1 MHGDASLKLILVR
14 HGETL
19 LNRENRV
26 QGITDTELSDY
37 GRMQADK
44 LAESLKGEQIERI
57 VSSPLRRAYE
67 TAKAISKFHGAAIEA
82 DRDLQ
87 EMNHGDFENLT
98 IHELKEKHV
107 SVLRQW
113 EHDPASV
120 VMPNGESL
128 HDLQRRAWRA
138 ISGITETAGNAIVVT
153 HNMTIR
159 TIICKI
165 QNTDML
171 HIRGMHVDLASKTF
185 VEFKFGKGAIVI
197 LNDTSHL
204 KET

>member
-1 MHGDASLKLILVR
+1 LNLILVR

-26 QGITDTELSDY
+26 QGITDIELSDY

-44 LAESLKGEQIERI
+44 LAESLKGEPIEKI
-57 VSSPLRRAYE
+57 VSSPLKRAYE
-67 TAKAISKFHGAAIEA
+67 TAKAISRFHGAMIEA

-87 EMNHGDFENLT
+87 EINHGDFENLT
-98 IHELKEKHV
+98 IQELKAKHI

-113 EHDPASV
+113 QRDPASV

-128 HDLQRRAWRA
+128 RDLQRRAWRV
-138 ISGITETAGNAIVVT
+138 IERITETARNTIVVT

-159 TIICKI
+159 TILCKI
-165 QNTDML
+165 QGVDML
-171 HIRGMHVDLASKTF
+171 HIRGMNIDLASKTF
-185 VEFKFGKGAIVI
+185 VEFKFGKGTIVM

-204 KET
+204 KEA

>member
-1 MHGDASLKLILVR
+1 LKLILVR

-44 LAESLKGEQIERI
+44 LAESLQGEQIERI

-67 TAKAISKFHGAAIEA
+67 TAKAISRFHGATIEA

-98 IHELKEKHV
+98 IQELKEKHI

-113 EHDPASV
+113 ERDPASV

-128 HDLQRRAWRA
+128 HDLQRRAWSA
-138 ISGITETAGNAIVVT
+138 IEGITKTARSAIVVT

-159 TIICKI
+159 TILCKI
-165 QNTDML
+165 QDLDML
-171 HIRGMHVDLASKTF
+171 HIRRLHVDLASKTF
-185 VEFKFGKGAIVI
+185 VEFKLGKGAIVV

>member
-1 MHGDASLKLILVR
+1 MKLILVR

-19 LNRENRV
+19 SNRENRV
-26 QGITDTELSDY
+26 QGITDMELSDY
-37 GRMQADK
+37 GRMQAEK
-44 LAESLKGEQIERI
+44 LAESLKSEPIERI
-57 VSSPLRRAYE
+57 VSSPLKRAYE
-67 TAKAISKFHGAAIEA
+67 TARAISKFHGAMIEA

-98 IHELKEKHV
+98 IQELREKHI
-107 SVLRQW
+107 SILRQW
-113 EHDPASV
+113 EIDPASV

-128 HDLQRRAWRA
+128 HDLQRRAWGA
-138 ISGITETAGNAIVVT
+138 IEGITKTARNAIVVT

-159 TIICKI
+159 TILCKI
-165 QNTDML
+165 QDIDML
-171 HIRGMHVDLASKTF
+171 HIRKMHVDLASKTF
-185 VEFKFGKGAIVI
+185 VEFRFGKGAIVL

>member
-1 MHGDASLKLILVR
+1 LKLILVR

-26 QGITDTELSDY
+26 QGTTDIELSDY
-37 GRMQADK
+37 GRMQAER
-44 LAESLKGEQIERI
+44 LAESLKNEPIERI
-57 VSSPLRRAYE
+57 VSSPLKRAYE
-67 TAKAISKFHGAAIEA
+67 TAGAISKFHGAMIEA

-98 IHELKEKHV
+98 IKELREKHI
-107 SVLRQW
+107 SILRQW
-113 EHDPASV
+113 ETDPASV

-128 HDLQRRAWRA
+128 RDLQRRAWGA
-138 ISGITETAGNAIVVT
+138 IEGIAKTAKNTVVVT

-159 TIICKI
+159 TILCKI
-165 QNTDML
+165 QDLDML
-171 HIRGMHVDLASKTF
+171 HIRKMHVDLASKTF
-185 VEFKFGKGAIVI
+185 VEFRSGKGAIVV

-204 KET
+204 L

>member
-1 MHGDASLKLILVR
+1 MKLILVR

-19 LNRENRV
+19 SNRENRV
-26 QGITDTELSDY
+26 QGITDMELSDY

-44 LAESLKGEQIERI
+44 LAESLKGEPIERI
-57 VSSPLRRAYE
+57 VSSPLKRAYE
-67 TAKAISKFHGAAIEA
+67 TAKAISRFHGAMIEA

-98 IHELKEKHV
+98 IQELKEKHIT
-107 SVLRQW
+107 VLRQW
-113 EHDPASV
+113 ENDPASV

-128 HDLQRRAWRA
+128 HHLQRRAWSA
-138 ISGITETAGNAIVVT
+138 IEGITETARNAIVVT

-159 TIICKI
+159 TILCKI
-165 QNTDML
+165 QDLDML
-171 HIRGMHVDLASKTF
+171 HIRRIHVDLASKTF
-185 VEFKFGKGAIVI
+185 VEFRFGKGAIVV
-197 LNDTSHL
+197 LNNTSHL

>member
-1 MHGDASLKLILVR
+1 MKLILVR

-67 TAKAISKFHGAAIEA
+67 TAKAISRFHGATIEA
-82 DRDLQ
+82 DSDLQ

-98 IHELKEKHV
+98 IQELKEKHI

-113 EHDPASV
+113 ERDPASV

-128 HDLQRRAWRA
+128 HDLQRRAWSA
-138 ISGITETAGNAIVVT
+138 IEEITKTARSAVVVT

-159 TIICKI
+159 TILCKI
-165 QNTDML
+165 QDLDML

-185 VEFKFGKGAIVI
+185 VEFKFGKGAIVM

-204 KET
+204 RGA

>member
-1 MHGDASLKLILVR
+1 MKLILVR
-14 HGETL
+14 HGETQS
-19 LNRENRV
+19 NRENRV
-26 QGITDTELSDY
+26 QGTTDMELSDY
-37 GRMQADK
+37 GRMQAHK
-44 LAESLKGEQIERI
+44 LAESLKGEPIERI

-67 TAKAISKFHGAAIEA
+67 TAKAISRFNDAMIESN
-82 DRDLQ
+82 RDLQ

-98 IHELKEKHV
+98 IQELKEKHI

-113 EHDPASV
+113 ENDPASV

-128 HDLQRRAWRA
+128 HDLQRRAWSV
-138 ISGITETAGNAIVVT
+138 IEGIAETARNSIVVT

-159 TIICKI
+159 TILCKI
-165 QNTDML
+165 QDLDML

-185 VEFKFGKGAIVI
+185 VEFKLGKGAIVI

>member
-1 MHGDASLKLILVR
+1 
-14 HGETL
+14 
-19 LNRENRV
+19 
-26 QGITDTELSDY
+26 
-37 GRMQADK
+37 
-44 LAESLKGEQIERI
+44 
-57 VSSPLRRAYE
+57 
-67 TAKAISKFHGAAIEA
+67 
-82 DRDLQ
+82 
-87 EMNHGDFENLT
+87 
-98 IHELKEKHV
+98 
-107 SVLRQW
+107 
-113 EHDPASV
+113 
-120 VMPNGESL
+120 MPNGESL

>member
-1 MHGDASLKLILVR
+1 M
-14 HGETL
+14 
-19 LNRENRV
+19 NRENRV
-26 QGITDTELSDY
+26 QGITDMELSDY
-37 GRMQADK
+37 GRMQAEK
-44 LAESLKGEQIERI
+44 LAESLRGEPIARI
-57 VSSPLRRAYE
+57 VSSPLKRAYE
-67 TAKAISKFHGAAIEA
+67 TAKAISRFHGAIIEA

-98 IHELKEKHV
+98 IQELKEKHI

-113 EHDPASV
+113 ENDPASV

-128 HDLQRRAWRA
+128 QDVQSRAWNA
-138 ISGITETAGNAIVVT
+138 IEGITMDARNTVVVT

-159 TIICKI
+159 TILCKI
-165 QNTDML
+165 QDLDML
-171 HIRGMHVDLASKTF
+171 HIREIRVDLASKTL
-185 VEFKFGKGAIVI
+185 VEFNVGKGAIMV

>member
-1 MHGDASLKLILVR
+1 LKLILVR

-37 GRMQADK
+37 GRRQADK
-44 LAESLKGEQIERI
+44 LAESLKGEKIERI

-67 TAKAISKFHGAAIEA
+67 TAMAISKFHGAVIEA

-87 EMNHGDFENLT
+87 EINHGDFENLT
-98 IHELKEKHV
+98 IRELKEKHI

-113 EHDPASV
+113 ENDPASV

-128 HDLQRRAWRA
+128 HDVQRRAWRA
-138 ISGITETAGNAIVVT
+138 ISGITETAKNAVVVT

-165 QNTDML
+165 QNTDMM
-171 HIRGMHVDLASKTF
+171 HIRGMRVDLASKTF
-185 VEFKFGKGAIVI
+185 VEFNFGKGAIVI

-204 KET
+204 KEA